1 MIATNDSLG
10 LLETT
15 GFTPALVA
23 LDVMAK
29 AASVQVRQAEVNDFL
44 GICIKIT
51 GSAADVETAL
61 QAGYGIAKQMGGRPV
76 TNLIRRVEE
85 ESWQAIDSPA
95 EFNPLIQQDVVHFP
109 HTSTS
114 PHSSNDKE
122 EPVAEHHAHALG
134 FIETQGFTAVFEAID
149 QACKTANVEV
159 VGKEKLGGGYVTV
172 IIQGDV
178 AAVQAAIDTGQ
189 QSVAELGNLIAAHVI
204 ARPSTA
210 VLDLLPAVATS

>member
-23 LDVMAK
+23 LDVMSK
-29 AASVQVRQAEVNDFL
+29 AASVEIMQAEVNDFL

-51 GSAADVETAL
+51 GSSDAVDTAL
-61 QAGYGIAKQMGGRPV
+61 QAGHDIAQQMGGEPV
-76 TNLIRRVEE
+76 INLIRRIDQ

-109 HTSTS
+109 RTTH
-114 PHSSNDKE
+114 PDHSSSNKE

-178 AAVQAAIDTGQ
+178 AAVKAAIDTGQ
-189 QSVAELGNLIAAHVI
+189 QSVAALGNLIAAHVI
-204 ARPSTA
+204 ARPSAA
-210 VLDLLPAVATS
+210 VLDLLPAFTGS

>member
-23 LDVMAK
+23 LDVMSK
-29 AASVQVRQAEVNDFL
+29 AASVQIMQAEVNDFL

-51 GSAADVETAL
+51 GSGDAVETAL
-61 QAGYGIAKQMGGRPV
+61 QAGHDIAHQMGGQPV
-76 TNLIRRVEE
+76 INLIRRIDK

-109 HTSTS
+109 RTINAD
-114 PHSSNDKE
+114 HSSSNKE
-122 EPVAEHHAHALG
+122 EPVAEHHTHALG

-189 QSVAELGNLIAAHVI
+189 QSVAALGNLIAAHVI
-204 ARPSTA
+204 ARPSAA
-210 VLDLLPAVATS
+210 VLDLLPAFTGS